1 MRKSVT
7 AAVLA
12 ACAVVAGCST
22 TVAGTPVA
30 DPSAVPKPETGSYAT
45 TARTIGAPS
54 QADGVSLEGYRMVA
68 AMPYLY
74 DIDPALHFQGDVS
87 VGSGKTGAASV
98 KNIFGEAA
106 DKAIGGVVEVAAVV
120 GAGSQQQGAKYDP
133 KVEKREVT
141 IAVLRTASDGV
152 AASAVGSSL
161 MAAQKDIFGKDEP
174 AKVALSIPGYDKA
187 IAYTQAY
194 EGAGRSTVAFL
205 TYKQYVIGVYGDFS
219 ADQIRTYFDKQTKE
233 LDGFTPTPLDKVTSL
248 KLDESGVA
256 TLTLAPSKGSGGYSL
271 PTRQAVPRQ
280 TDVSR
285 SVKTFADAGVDVIGS
300 GGSTVYRARDAEGAK
315 HVADEFIAE
324 TKGAYAGAESERVT
338 GVPGSTCLTYATYE
352 GSKDKRTYCVVPVGR
367 YLAEVTTT
375 QHDQATQ
382 AIGAAYLILAAQ
394 K

>member
-1 MRKSVT
+1 MA

-12 ACAVVAGCST
+12 ACTVVAGCST

-68 AMPYLY
+68 AMPYIY

-87 VGSGKTGAASV
+87 VGSGKTGTGSV
-98 KNIFGEAA
+98 KDIFGEAA
-106 DKAIGGVVEVAAVV
+106 DKAIGSVEVAAIVS
-120 GAGSQQQGAKYDP
+120 AGDQQQGAKYDP
-133 KVEKREVT
+133 KVKDRRVS
-141 IAVLRTASDGV
+141 IAVLRTASAAA
-152 AASAVGSSL
+152 AASAVDSSL
-161 MAAQKDIFGKDEP
+161 MAPEKDVFGKDEP
-174 AKVALSIPGYDKA
+174 AKVALPIPGYDKA
-187 IAYTQAY
+187 IAYTQSYESIGSSNVAY
-194 EGAGRSTVAFL
+194 LA
-205 TYKQYVIGVYGDFS
+205 YKQYVIGVYGDFS

-248 KLDESGVA
+248 KLDESGLA

-271 PTRQAVPRQ
+271 PTRQAVLRQ

-285 SVKTFADAGVDVIGS
+285 SVKTFADAGVDAVGF
-300 GGSTVYRARDAEGAK
+300 GGSTVYRARDAAGAQ

-338 GVPGSTCLTYATYE
+338 GVPGSTCLTYATYQ
-352 GSKDKRTYCVVPVGR
+352 GSKDKRTYCVAPVGR
-367 YLAEVTTT
+367 YLAEVDST